1 MSTGIGFMSEK
12 FQTVRGMSDLLT
24 KQMMKKQYL
33 EDLCRSVFEKYG
45 FQPIQTPIVE
55 DFALLAK
62 KGSGGEA
69 IKEEIYYFKDKSERE
84 LGLRFDLTV
93 PFARIL
99 AANPQLPKPFK
110 RYQIERVYRYDRP
123 GAQRYREFT
132 QADIDIAGVQS
143 VLADFEIIAI
153 AIEIFEKLETNFYIK
168 LNNKK
173 LLEEIALA
181 CNVKEENVKSCLRS
195 IDKLDKIGW
204 SGIEKELNDKK
215 IDSKILNVLKE
226 NNLEK
231 IEKILKEKTGFEELQ
246 NLINLLKKEKLEK
259 FAKVDLSLARGLE
272 YYTGNVFEA
281 IAEGKFSCGGGGR
294 YDKLVENYGGQS
306 TPAIGFSFG
315 IDRILDVLEEKQK
328 IPGTSKTQ
336 IFIAPVNG
344 TGREKVLEICQKIRK
359 LGLNVEMDLMQRSI
373 SKSLDYCDKQKI
385 PLVIMIGENEIQQ
398 QELTIKEMKTGKQS
412 KLKFSELEKLKELF
426 K

>member
-1 MSTGIGFMSEK
+1 MAEK
-12 FQTVRGMSDLLT
+12 FQTTRGMRDILP
-24 KQMMKKQYL
+24 KQMLKKQYL
-33 EDLCRSVFEKYG
+33 QDLCRQTFEKYG

-55 DFALLAK
+55 DFALLSK

-143 VLADFEIIAI
+143 VLADFEIIAM
-153 AIEIFEKLETNFYIK
+153 AIEVFEKLGTNFYIK

-181 CNVKEENVKSCLRS
+181 CNVEKENVKSCLRS

-204 SGIEKELNDKK
+204 RGVEKELNEKK
-215 IDSKILNVLKE
+215 IETKILTIIKE

-231 IEKILKEKTGFEELQ
+231 VEKILKEKNGLEELQ
-246 NLINLLKKEKLEK
+246 NLIDLLKKEKLNK
-259 FAKVDLSLARGLE
+259 FVKVDLSLARGLE
-272 YYTGNVFEA
+272 YYTGNVFEG
-281 IAEGKFSCGGGGR
+281 ICEGNFSCGGGGR
-294 YDKLVENYGGQS
+294 YDKLIESYGGQP

-328 IPGTSKTQ
+328 IPSANRTK
-336 IFIAPVNG
+336 IFITPVNG
-344 TGREKVLEICQKIRK
+344 IGAEKVLEICQKIRK
-359 LGLNVEMDLMQRSI
+359 MEINTEMDLMQRNI

-385 PLVIMIGENEIQQ
+385 PFAALIGENEISS
-398 QELTIKEMKTGKQS
+398 QEITIKEMQTGKQF
-412 KLKFSELEKLKELF
+412 KIKFSELEKLKELCR
-426 K
+426 